1 MSSRR
6 HRSYSR
12 ERSDSPRHGRSRS
25 RSNSPDR
32 RAPLPRGV
40 AEISESDYF
49 IKSDEFRV
57 WLKEEKNKV
66 CHIEHT
72 LYIHQTEIEDL
83 LYSILTNS
91 QVIEQEGEH
100 LELGLW

>member
-1 MSSRR
+1 M
-6 HRSYSR
+6 
-12 ERSDSPRHGRSRS
+12 
-25 RSNSPDR
+25 
-32 RAPLPRGV
+32 
-40 AEISESDYF
+40 
-49 IKSDEFRV
+49 

-72 LYIHQTEIEDL
+72 LYIHKTEIEDL